1 LKEEKVF
8 NSGVGKSRRF
18 KVSHCLQFRAWLL
31 RSFDGSEGGTERRSE
46 EEAFC
51 HHHDF
56 LLYCFKVKHGFIM
69 YTKAVPV
76 GSPQPLAPL
85 ASRLLDVDVRLSL
98 NEST

>member
-1 LKEEKVF
+1 
-8 NSGVGKSRRF
+8 
-18 KVSHCLQFRAWLL
+18 
-31 RSFDGSEGGTERRSE
+31 
-46 EEAFC
+46 
-51 HHHDF
+51 
-56 LLYCFKVKHGFIM
+56 M

>member
-1 LKEEKVF
+1 MD
-8 NSGVGKSRRF
+8 RRARTHMC
-18 KVSHCLQFRAWLL
+18 SCR
-31 RSFDGSEGGTERRSE
+31 RETERRSE

-56 LLYCFKVKHGFIM
+56 LLYSFKVKDGFIM

-85 ASRLLDVDVRLSL
+85 ASRLLDVDVRLASL